1 MENEQ
6 TTVEVSRHLKV
17 GVRAI
22 IAAVGYVAA
31 TLLLGWNFFPCLL
44 ILLMLV
50 SLLMGGIAVFC
61 GLFLKANRQGT
72 RLWKHIGVLLTIL
85 VLSFLLTVGPGN
97 YIRLLDLR
105 ARLTVALTG
114 GQEELQAWAVAL
126 LDEPRDPNS
135 PDVWRERG
143 VPRERWSKQ
152 VRRLRPGAVQI
163 EPAFENGGEAVA
175 LCYGGGFFHWYIVVG
190 RSGSRPDPSC
200 NQPNS
205 DIFWYHWADGIYD
218 RQEW

>member
-6 TTVEVSRHLKV
+6 TAVEVSRHLKV

-152 VRRLRPGAVQI
+152 VRRLRPNQVCVQ
-163 EPAFENGGEAVA
+163 PVFESEGEGVC
-175 LCYGGGFFHWYIVVG
+175 LHYGSSFFHWWIVVG
-190 RSGSRPDPSC
+190 RPGSRPDLSL
-200 NQPNS
+200 NAPNS
-205 DIFWYHWADGIYD
+205 DIFWYRWADGIYD